1 MVNNA
6 LMMWCRPNQG
16 ARQRDVA
23 PKRPNSV
30 NNDSQPS
37 LQSALLMLLIS
48 HYDVGL
54 LKVLVKF
61 S

>member
-1 MVNNA
+1 MIERYPSFMTHITRMEITNMVNNA

-37 LQSALLMLLIS
+37 LQSA
-48 HYDVGL
+48 
-54 LKVLVKF
+54 F
-61 S
+61 